1 MNDLSIYTNLIASYQ
16 SQIGQLQRELRGL
29 EGITETD
36 DTINNRRFSIEQRIA
51 GLNRELENAN
61 AIVNDYREAERLS
74 QESPSENQT
83 AEEIEAQRESLFS
96 DIDARIE
103 QLPINVRIQAQI
115 ARARQKVEESIRT
128 TPVGL
133 PGPTPRPALSVTG
146 EERTLANQ
154 ISDAQG
160 NISRVTEDLRILE
173 TNGYTMTDEEYENR
187 RNALELELAQYQTQL
202 AEYRQTAYNR
212 ALSSTRAFQEA
223 ETAGMD
229 SEELERLE
237 EEAKTYRGFLT
248 ESQLDQLSRDLNE
261 QQEVRNE
268 SNENVVSSSTTDML
282 SPDFNPHTM
291 PFLDFQSLYQD
302 TRAAHENEPEALRT
316 IDNIYSDVL
325 VRRGRERSEQSYRR
339 DRNGN
344 VMYYP
349 ETTFPQPR
357 TRGASESFDDYQ
369 RYLET
374 EYEPALRREGYI
386 QEGQDVRALA
396 ESKNPAFLTDN
407 SGNVLHYP
415 NTNIPQPRLQ
425 RVGETPEQYN
435 DFLTNIYGPTLQ
447 EGAYI
452 SNQNYGNFNPDQ
464 QEVRQQTNEE
474 TPEEA
479 AVRTS
484 QEELAHLNDM
494 MRQLEAARN
503 TMTEEEYNNE
513 RQNILQYMRAEGNR
527 LQEANNTL
535 REAQATSPEETRVAV
550 TPGREIVPVGE
561 QNTQTGDTGT
571 AGTTDVP
578 EETRVAVTPGREI
591 VPVGEQNT
599 QTGNTGTAGTT
610 DAQEETRV
618 AVTPGRE
625 IVPVGEQNTQ
635 TGNTGTAGTTDAQEE
650 TRVAVT
656 PGREIVPVGEQNTQ
670 TDDTGSEGTTDGTV
684 ETQDDMLS
692 PDFNPHAMPFFD
704 FQSLYRDTRNAHE
717 NEPDV
722 LRRIDDMYSG
732 ALVRRRDER
741 TNPNYRRNRD
751 GNVIYYPDTTFPQ
764 PRPRGV
770 NETAEEYQNFLDNE
784 YRPALEQ
791 QGYVREGEDVRSLSE
806 EHNPAF
812 LKDEEGKVLHYP
824 NTNIPQPRL
833 QRVGESTEDYN
844 SFLTNEYGPTLQE
857 GAYVSNQ
864 NYGNFNPDQQEIRQQ
879 TENETPEEVA
889 VRQAQEEIKH
899 LDDEMR
905 QLEEARNNLSEEE
918 YQRERQNIIDHLR
931 NEGKKLSE
939 AQEKLKET
947 TPGKKEI
954 VPYDSSKKEIV
965 PSEGIKEHPTNAEDK
980 KDKGDKKV
988 PAVVDGSKKEIIPY
1002 EGTRKTST
1010 NDEDKKDKG
1019 EKQVPAVV
1027 DDSKKEIVPY
1037 DDKKKEIIPYEK
1049 DKKPDSP
1056 GGGNGPSGGG
1066 DDDGNGP
1073 SGGGNDDEPIKEEQ
1087 KQGRALY
1094 AILSDVLKDKDGKP
1108 LAINKKTGKRLKAA
1122 NIKVGQSFMADLKMG
1137 NKLYTIVSALPGIL
1151 SVPFKAGY
1159 KLISKIALKFTGQ
1172 EDIGK
1177 IIRKNLE
1184 KLPPEDKE
1192 VILQE
1197 YKAGRIVELK
1207 DQGFAPLNDAILDTI
1222 VRPDTEKKVTEINK
1236 RISTNYQ
1243 TLFATYRTVQQ
1254 YDKQLADPNISQEE
1268 KDRITIARQEALK
1281 GSAALVKETREIRNE
1296 GDALYSNGLQGFSSD
1311 VKAAESKMNLQGL
1324 RFAKDYGFD
1333 EKQAAILDSLGK
1345 LDTAEKTAC
1354 AAGKDE
1360 EALEAFIGMET
1371 LKSKETEIKK
1381 GLMGERSVGRLQYS
1395 PLVGEL
1401 DYRDDPFVKK
1411 LFTSVSIAVSSLAA
1425 ANAIRTHMLETPKAV
1440 DAHNQHVQ
1448 DVNAANQASMDRA
1461 HQIGQD
1467 ISAKRGDFAEGMQA
1481 QAYQDINNI
1490 GNTHE
1495 RMNLDNSALEHGGW
1509 ALSSDTYQQGDDLWH
1524 EITQNTYDQ
1533 AHSQLTDIG
1542 SQYATGALSQAE
1554 ALQKISEVSS
1564 QTQQQFNDLVAQ
1576 ALPIFNQYAPSH
1588 PQFTLDG
1595 LGSAL
1600 EYIAQ
1605 HPDAID
1611 KMNQGMVDVTNLG
1624 DELAGLTVEQVQAL
1638 QGMPSDMATTL
1649 LGSASAVVLAS
1660 KVASAMDSQYSPRKS
1675 NKYGNELTEM
1685 VSDFV
1690 AEQEAQEEVSMQKT
1704 A

>member
-61 AIVNDYREAERLS
+61 TIVNDYREVERLS

-83 AEEIEAQRESLFS
+83 AEEIEAQRENLFS

-133 PGPTPRPALSVTG
+133 PGPTPRPALSVSG

-160 NISRVTEDLRILE
+160 NISRVTDELRILE
-173 TNGYTMTDEEYENR
+173 INGYTMTDEEYENR

-202 AEYRQTAYNR
+202 AEYRQTAYDR

-223 ETAGMD
+223 ETTGMD

-248 ESQLDQLSRDLNE
+248 ESQLEQLSRDLNE

-435 DFLTNIYGPTLQ
+435 EFLTNVYGPTLQ

-452 SNQNYGNFNPDQ
+452 SNQNYGNFNPDL

-535 REAQATSPEETRVAV
+535 REVQATSP
-550 TPGREIVPVGE
+550 
-561 QNTQTGDTGT
+561 
-571 AGTTDVP
+571 
-578 EETRVAVTPGREI
+578 
-591 VPVGEQNT
+591 
-599 QTGNTGTAGTT
+599 
-610 DAQEETRV
+610 
-618 AVTPGRE
+618 
-625 IVPVGEQNTQ
+625 
-635 TGNTGTAGTTDAQEE
+635 EE

-764 PRPRGV
+764 PRPRGA

-812 LKDEEGKVLHYP
+812 LTDEDGKVLHYP

-833 QRVGESTEDYN
+833 QRVGETSEQYN
-844 SFLTNEYGPTLQE
+844 DFLTNEYGPTLQE

-864 NYGNFNPDQQEIRQQ
+864 NYANFNPDQQEIRQQ

-965 PSEGIKEHPTNAEDK
+965 PSEETKKPPTNDEDK

-1049 DKKPDSP
+1049 DKKPDSS

-1108 LAINKKTGKRLKAA
+1108 LEINKKTGKRLKAA

-1137 NKLYTIVSALPGIL
+1137 NKLYTIVRSLPSIL
-1151 SVPFKAGY
+1151 RMPFKAGY

-1184 KLPPEDKE
+1184 SLPPEDKE

-1401 DYRDDPFVKK
+1401 DYRDDPFVKD
-1411 LFTSVSIAVSSLAA
+1411 LFTSISIVGSSIAAV
-1425 ANAIRTHMLETPKAV
+1425 NAIRTHMVETPKAV

-1495 RMNLDNSALEHGGW
+1495 RMNLDNSALEHGDW

-1542 SQYATGALSQAE
+1542 SQYATGALTQAE

-1660 KVASAMDSQYSPRKS
+1660 KVASAMDNQYSPRKS

>member
-96 DIDARIE
+96 DIDTRIE
-103 QLPINVRIQAQI
+103 QLPINVRIQAQM

-173 TNGYTMTDEEYENR
+173 TNGYTMTDEEYEKR

-261 QQEVRNE
+261 QQEARNE

-282 SPDFNPHTM
+282 SPNFNPHTM

-513 RQNILQYMRAEGNR
+513 RQNILQYMRAEGRR

-535 REAQATSPEETRVAV
+535 REVQATSPEETRVAV

-571 AGTTDVP
+571 AGTTD
-578 EETRVAVTPGREI
+578 
-591 VPVGEQNT
+591 
-599 QTGNTGTAGTT
+599 
-610 DAQEETRV
+610 AQEETRV

-625 IVPVGEQNTQ
+625 IIPVGEQNTQ
-635 TGNTGTAGTTDAQEE
+635 TGDTGTAGTTDAQEE

-764 PRPRGV
+764 PRPRGA

-833 QRVGESTEDYN
+833 QRVGETSEQYN
-844 SFLTNEYGPTLQE
+844 DFLTNEYGPTLQE

-905 QLEEARNNLSEEE
+905 QLEAARNNLSEEE

-939 AQEKLKET
+939 AQEKLKES
-947 TPGKKEI
+947 TPEKKEI

-965 PSEGIKEHPTNAEDK
+965 PAEETK
-980 KDKGDKKV
+980 K
-988 PAVVDGSKKEIIPY
+988 PP
-1002 EGTRKTST
+1002 T

-1049 DKKPDSP
+1049 DKKTDSS

-1066 DDDGNGP
+1066 DDDDNGP
-1073 SGGGNDDEPIKEEQ
+1073 SGGGNDDEPIKEEEQ

-1108 LAINKKTGKRLKAA
+1108 LEINKKTGKRLKAA

-1411 LFTSVSIAVSSLAA
+1411 LFTSVSIAASSLAA